1 MFERECIVSKE
12 IDCSKVNTCYQI
24 CCQTCDNKEDIR
36 RPPDSQKVEIVAG
49 RRRVK
54 PVVQYIGQTGRSLH
68 ARASEHLKGMKRGDK
83 QNPLSKHIRETHQN
97 EIDKPEFIMRVIS
110 THKTNLHR
118 LISEGIHIE
127 KGRELTPEGI
137 LNSKTEWGAGKQIRF
152 TPATVKH

>member
-97 EIDKPEFIMRVIS
+97 EIDKPEFIMS
-110 THKTNLHR
+110 
-118 LISEGIHIE
+118 HINPQD
-127 KGRELTPEGI
+127 K
-137 LNSKTEWGAGKQIRF
+137 F
-152 TPATVKH
+152 TQTYI